1 MPLPTTSLLG
11 LVATSHA
18 IGNGVAG
25 ACEPFCADTPCTSLN
40 GDIFTECGGCGE
52 SSLCHPGAAGFPM
65 DKWQAAIAE
74 REASQ
79 VQGRAARE
87 TRRKVFHR

>member
-1 MPLPTTSLLG
+1 MPLATTSLLG

-40 GDIFTECGGCGE
+40 GDIFTE
-52 SSLCHPGAAGFPM
+52 
-65 DKWQAAIAE
+65 
-74 REASQ
+74 
-79 VQGRAARE
+79 
-87 TRRKVFHR
+87 

>member
-25 ACEPFCADTPCTSLN
+25 ACEPFCADTHADV
-40 GDIFTECGGCGE
+40 GDV
-52 SSLCHPGAAGFPM
+52 LLLHP
-65 DKWQAAIAE
+65 D
-74 REASQ
+74 
-79 VQGRAARE
+79 
-87 TRRKVFHR
+87 VFHRTQDMAVSRLALLAEAM

>member
-40 GDIFTECGGCGE
+40 GDIFTECGGAALALEVASCVVHADVGDV
-52 SSLCHPGAAGFPM
+52 LLLHP
-65 DKWQAAIAE
+65 D
-74 REASQ
+74 
-79 VQGRAARE
+79 
-87 TRRKVFHR
+87 VFHRTQDMAVSRLALLAEAM

>member
-40 GDIFTECGGCGE
+40 GDIFTDVGDV
-52 SSLCHPGAAGFPM
+52 LLLHP
-65 DKWQAAIAE
+65 D
-74 REASQ
+74 
-79 VQGRAARE
+79 
-87 TRRKVFHR
+87 VFHRTQDMAVSRLALLAEAM